1 MYVCIPN
8 LIYLSKILNQK
19 SDQLWSW
26 FDDIAFA
33 DDAEIQYGGTFER
46 YIVDNLQSS
55 DNAENHLDHRM
66 GLSNMMLDFQSFGEI
81 NLN

>member
-1 MYVCIPN
+1 MK
-8 LIYLSKILNQK
+8 LMILLRELQNQ
-19 SDQLWSW
+19 Q
-26 FDDIAFA
+26 
-33 DDAEIQYGGTFER
+33 IQYGGTFER

-66 GLSNMMLDFQSFGEI
+66 GLSNMMLDFQSFTKI

>member
-1 MYVCIPN
+1 MMPGD
-8 LIYLSKILNQK
+8 LQNQ
-19 SDQLWSW
+19 Q
-26 FDDIAFA
+26 IR
-33 DDAEIQYGGTFER
+33 YGGTFER

-66 GLSNMMLDFQSFGEI
+66 ELSNMMLDFQSFTEI